1 MTQRATESVVVHAPP
16 EVVYRVATDFEH
28 YLDWVSELKK
38 IDVLERDAIGRPVEV
53 EFRAAAFGRSTT
65 YTLHYDYSRAPEVL
79 SWHQTRGDVTE
90 FAQGRVSLCAREGGD
105 AAHLRSRGG
114 TFRADSRIR
123 ASAGRLAHPGPGAA
137 RTQSPGRSRSVSNVA
152 IGIDVGGT
160 KALALMVAR
169 DGRVIAEMNSQTPH
183 DVGLA
188 AGEATAKVLVE
199 QVNQLCARQSLDP
212 SHVPIGVGLP
222 GMMRRD
228 GHLAYAPNLQTA
240 SGADLGAQLG
250 DALGNSQ
257 VFCENDANCA
267 TLAEHEWGAARGLSD
282 FVMVTL
288 GTGIGGGI
296 VADGQLVRGRSGF
309 AGEIGHMVVEARGA
323 PCLCGGRGCW
333 ERYASGGGLHRLTRD
348 AALEGRLPELVARSG
363 GDWRAVRAED
373 VSQAA
378 SEGLDEA
385 VALDA
390 RGRVVACPRARQPG
404 GDFGRR
410 TLRDRRGTER
420 SE

>member
-1 MTQRATESVVVHAPP
+1 
-16 EVVYRVATDFEH
+16 
-28 YLDWVSELKK
+28 
-38 IDVLERDAIGRPVEV
+38 
-53 EFRAAAFGRSTT
+53 
-65 YTLHYDYSRAPEVL
+65 
-79 SWHQTRGDVTE
+79 
-90 FAQGRVSLCAREGGD
+90 
-105 AAHLRSRGG
+105 
-114 TFRADSRIR
+114 
-123 ASAGRLAHPGPGAA
+123 
-137 RTQSPGRSRSVSNVA
+137 VSNVA

-183 DVGLA
+183 DEGLA

-199 QVNQLCARQSLDP
+199 QVNELCARQSLDP

-228 GHLAYAPNLQTA
+228 GHLAFAPNLQTA

-250 DALGNSQ
+250 DALGNSR

-333 ERYASGGGLHRLTRD
+333 ERYASGGGLHRLTRE

-373 VSQAA
+373 VSRAA

-385 VALDA
+385 VALMREVGWWLALGLANLAAILDA
-390 RGRVVACPRARQPG
+390 GHFVIGGGLSEASELVLPAARDYLADLVEGYEMRPTITVTTSLFGARSGAMGATLVAFEGA
-404 GDFGRR
+404 
-410 TLRDRRGTER
+410 
-420 SE
+420 

>member
-1 MTQRATESVVVHAPP
+1 MS
-16 EVVYRVATDFEH
+16 D
-28 YLDWVSELKK
+28 
-38 IDVLERDAIGRPVEV
+38 
-53 EFRAAAFGRSTT
+53 
-65 YTLHYDYSRAPEVL
+65 
-79 SWHQTRGDVTE
+79 
-90 FAQGRVSLCAREGGD
+90 
-105 AAHLRSRGG
+105 
-114 TFRADSRIR
+114 
-123 ASAGRLAHPGPGAA
+123 
-137 RTQSPGRSRSVSNVA
+137 VA

-169 DGRVIAEMNSQTPH
+169 DGRVVGEMKSQTPH
-183 DVGLA
+183 DEGFG

-199 QVNQLCARQSLDP
+199 QVFELCDRQSLDP
-212 SHVPIGVGLP
+212 SRVPIGVGLP

-250 DALGNSQ
+250 EALGNSS

-267 TLAEHEWGAARGLSD
+267 ALAEHEWGAGHGISD

-309 AGEIGHMVVEARGA
+309 AGEIGHMVVEAHGA

-348 AALEGRLPELVARSG
+348 AALEGRLATLVERSN
-363 GDWRAVRAED
+363 GDPRAVRAED
-373 VSQAA
+373 VTEAA
-378 SEGLDEA
+378 AQGLDEA
-385 VALDA
+385 VALMREVGWWLALGLSNLAVILDSGHFIIGGGLSEASDLVLPAAREYLADLVEGYDA
-390 RGRVVACPRARQPG
+390 RPTITVTTSMFGARSGAMGATLVAFEG
-404 GDFGRR
+404 V
-410 TLRDRRGTER
+410 
-420 SE
+420 

>member
-1 MTQRATESVVVHAPP
+1 
-16 EVVYRVATDFEH
+16 
-28 YLDWVSELKK
+28 
-38 IDVLERDAIGRPVEV
+38 
-53 EFRAAAFGRSTT
+53 
-65 YTLHYDYSRAPEVL
+65 
-79 SWHQTRGDVTE
+79 
-90 FAQGRVSLCAREGGD
+90 
-105 AAHLRSRGG
+105 
-114 TFRADSRIR
+114 
-123 ASAGRLAHPGPGAA
+123 
-137 RTQSPGRSRSVSNVA
+137 VSNVA

-199 QVNQLCARQSLDP
+199 QVNELCSRQSLDP
-212 SHVPIGVGLP
+212 SQVPIGVGLP

-228 GHLAYAPNLQTA
+228 GHLAFAPNLQSA

-250 DALGNSQ
+250 DALGNSR

-323 PCLCGGRGCW
+323 ACSCGGRGCW
-333 ERYASGGGLHRLTRD
+333 ERYASGGGLHRLTRE
-348 AALEGRLPELVARSG
+348 AALEGRLPELVARCG

-373 VSQAA
+373 VSRAA
-378 SEGLDEA
+378 SEGVDEA
-385 VALDA
+385 VALMREVGWWLALGLANLAAILDA
-390 RGRVVACPRARQPG
+390 GHFVIGGGLSEASELVLPAARDYLADLVEGYEMRPTITVTTSLFGARSGAMGATLVAFEGA
-404 GDFGRR
+404 
-410 TLRDRRGTER
+410 
-420 SE
+420 